1 MQGCRASQVTTVICQ
16 KEVFQTGVSAESLQ
30 EEESTVNNLLIIL
43 QFELRSSIPLTSNLI
58 I

>member
-1 MQGCRASQVTTVICQ
+1 MPGCRASQVTTVICQ

-43 QFELRSSIPLTSNLI
+43 QFELRSSIALISNLI

>member
-1 MQGCRASQVTTVICQ
+1 MPGCRASQVTTVICQ

-43 QFELRSSIPLTSNLI
+43 QFELRSSIPLI
-58 I
+58 

>member
-1 MQGCRASQVTTVICQ
+1 MPGCRASQVTTVICQ
-16 KEVFQTGVSAESLQ
+16 KEVFQIGVSAESLQ

-43 QFELRSSIPLTSNLI
+43 QFELRSSIALISNLI